1 MDQPPAVS
9 LCISCNLEVTYRQE
23 GLQCSGCDRWQHRR
37 CGTGITRNQYREANR
52 TGGFI
57 DWDCEECRAAVPQ
70 VPQEEDAP
78 LPADRSLYAGDLG
91 DFQPAEDHVEP
102 EMADPAPAPQLVEG
116 DLPLAYK
123 IVQDA
128 SNKGKV
134 C

>member
-1 MDQPPAVS
+1 MPYA
-9 LCISCNLEVTYRQE
+9 LCLN
-23 GLQCSGCDRWQHRR
+23 
-37 CGTGITRNQYREANR
+37 
-52 TGGFI
+52 GGFI
-57 DWDCEECRAAVPQ
+57 DLDCRAAVPQ
-70 VPQEEDAP
+70 VPQEEDGP
-78 LPADRSLYAGDLG
+78 VPADQSLYAGDLG